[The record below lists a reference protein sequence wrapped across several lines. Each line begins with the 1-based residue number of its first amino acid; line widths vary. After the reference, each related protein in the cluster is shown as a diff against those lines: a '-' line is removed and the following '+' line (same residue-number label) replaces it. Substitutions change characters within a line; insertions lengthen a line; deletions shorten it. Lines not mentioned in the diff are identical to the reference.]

1 MKKKLGVPRGFKDLW
16 AKTFILDYEGN
27 TKSQKYVLELDLKKS
42 VKNESRIFFGAS
54 FIIYTIRAIWKFKK
68 KNRLQ
73 VKFPLIWGTTF
84 LLRPF
89 SFQMAYFPTHCK
101 TMYLQFD
108 SQFSGF
114 IFRNKYLIYAL
125 IMICSKIS
133 MFLGISSQ
141 NKGLFSSNGGK
152 SHPKNAQKMSI
163 IT

>member
-1 MKKKLGVPRGFKDLW
+1 M
-16 AKTFILDYEGN
+16 
-27 TKSQKYVLELDLKKS
+27 
-42 VKNESRIFFGAS
+42 
-54 FIIYTIRAIWKFKK
+54 
-68 KNRLQ
+68 
-73 VKFPLIWGTTF
+73 KFPLIWGTTF
-84 LLRPF
+84 LLWPF

-141 NKGLFSSNGGK
+141 NKGLFSFNGGK

-163 IT
+163 ITQKGHTDIYRFYKKLALASQSYAKWIFMKKNIGPQVIHGAML